1 VAVGVGAALGFVY
14 FGSLWLT
21 VQHLVRR
28 PRAAGLVHLS
38 RVLRLAGLGL
48 ALYVLLKSAPGELVS
63 AAAGFWL
70 ARGYL
75 LYRLGGG
82 RRGD

>member
-1 VAVGVGAALGFVY
+1 VLLGAGLGLAY
-14 FGSLWLT
+14 FGGLWLT
-21 VQHLVRR
+21 VQHLVQR
-28 PRAAGLVHLS
+28 PQAAGLVHLS
-38 RVLRLAGLGL
+38 RGLRLAGLGL
-48 ALYVLLKSAPGELVS
+48 AVFVLSKSAPGDLPS

-75 LYRLGGG
+75 LYRLGSV